1 MEHIELANRVME
13 MMLSG
18 EEEIL
23 SVLREQYKNASV
35 ASEEHDDAGFFIN
48 YRVNKEIK
56 VMDKYR
62 DTFQIGNV
70 DGTVCGIQG
79 AVGFILF
86 IKNGYLTMLEG
97 YTNGIDRWPEEDSII
112 KLEYDM
118 EQRNVELQRFGKE
131 LNREKEREAKQ

>member
-1 MEHIELANRVME
+1 MEHIELANQVME

-23 SVLREQYKNASV
+23 SVLREQYKHASV
-35 ASEEHDDAGFFIN
+35 VSEKHDDAGFFIN

-56 VMDKYR
+56 VMDKYK

-70 DGTVCGIQG
+70 DGTVSDLDG

-86 IKNGYLTMLEG
+86 IKNGYLTMLER

-112 KLEYDM
+112 KLKYDM

-131 LNREKEREAKQ
+131 GEAKQ